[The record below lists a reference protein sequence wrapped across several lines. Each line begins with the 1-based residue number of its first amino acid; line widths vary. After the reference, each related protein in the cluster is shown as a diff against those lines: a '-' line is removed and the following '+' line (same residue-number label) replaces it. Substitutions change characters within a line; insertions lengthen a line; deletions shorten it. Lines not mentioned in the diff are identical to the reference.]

1 MGKLNFFVLFCAR
14 FCQFYFN
21 IFPNFSRLLISHS
34 HRNRPKFTG
43 AREGD
48 APTQFLLGMKCI
60 KLYSGHATYEE
71 NNLLKRELER
81 LKIESNTI
89 NSSTNDQLIKLR
101 NEIEELKIKL
111 KLETDARKAAQK
123 LAKELQ
129 LKNDKLRLRGAKKG
143 KFDGKE
149 LEEIQVSYQGGPP
162 HFKFHEIFAPTK
174 FSETISSGST

>member
-1 MGKLNFFVLFCAR
+1 MKQA
-14 FCQFYFN
+14 YHM
-21 IFPNFSRLLISHS
+21 RLLHLRIL
-34 HRNRPKFTG
+34 K
-43 AREGD
+43 
-48 APTQFLLGMKCI
+48 

-81 LKIESNTI
+81 LKIESSTI
-89 NSSTNDQLIKLR
+89 NSSTNNQLIKLR

-149 LEEIQVSYQGGPP
+149 LEEIQVSYQLPVGSSKPEVRFLVIK
-162 HFKFHEIFAPTK
+162 HCV
-174 FSETISSGST
+174 FSETISSRST

>member
-1 MGKLNFFVLFCAR
+1 MK
-14 FCQFYFN
+14 CQN
-21 IFPNFSRLLISHS
+21 LWND
-34 HRNRPKFTG
+34 G
-43 AREGD
+43 V
-48 APTQFLLGMKCI
+48 APTQFVLGTICI

-149 LEEIQVSYQGGPP
+149 LEEIQVIQISRNFRANEIFRNDIIRKHVKNSKKNWP
-162 HFKFHEIFAPTK
+162 KFHNF
-174 FSETISSGST
+174 

>member
-1 MGKLNFFVLFCAR
+1 MKFQNHWS
-14 FCQFYFN
+14 
-21 IFPNFSRLLISHS
+21 FPTHTSKPSQI
-34 HRNRPKFTG
+34 HRG
-43 AREGD
+43 EGD
-48 APTQFLLGMKCI
+48 APTQLLLGTICI

-149 LEEIQVSYQGGPP
+149 LEEIQVSYQGLPTLQISRNFRANKIFRNDIIRKHVKNSKKNWP
-162 HFKFHEIFAPTK
+162 KFHNF
-174 FSETISSGST
+174 

>member
-1 MGKLNFFVLFCAR
+1 MRVLHLR
-14 FCQFYFN
+14 FLK
-21 IFPNFSRLLISHS
+21 I
-34 HRNRPKFTG
+34 
-43 AREGD
+43 
-48 APTQFLLGMKCI
+48 
-60 KLYSGHATYEE
+60 YSGHATYEE

-81 LKIESNTI
+81 LKIESSTI

-149 LEEIQVSYQGGPP
+149 LEEIQVRYQLPVENSKP
-162 HFKFHEIFAPTK
+162 EVRFLVIKQYVFFFRNDIIRKHVKNSKKNWPKFHNF
-174 FSETISSGST
+174 

>member
-1 MGKLNFFVLFCAR
+1 M
-14 FCQFYFN
+14 
-21 IFPNFSRLLISHS
+21 
-34 HRNRPKFTG
+34 
-43 AREGD
+43 
-48 APTQFLLGMKCI
+48 LGTKCI
-60 KLYSGHATYEE
+60 KLFSGHATYEE

-149 LEEIQVSYQGGPP
+149 LEEIQVIQISRNFRANEIFRNDIIRK
-162 HFKFHEIFAPTK
+162 HVKNSKKNWLKFHNF
-174 FSETISSGST
+174 